1 MDNFCTISGGFAFE
15 IGRFFAG
22 VSLFVG
28 IIAIV
33 FVACLISVLVAPLLR
48 KKENGDG

>member
-28 IIAIV
+28 FFAIV
-33 FVACLISVLVAPLLR
+33 FVTCLISVFVAPLLR